1 MKNEN
6 EETALFINL
15 TSFQP
20 YKETFLYNKKDVS
33 SRPDGGQTSEIL
45 RNGKTYIIVK

>member
-1 MKNEN
+1 MDC
-6 EETALFINL
+6 AFYFMINL

-20 YKETFLYNKKDVS
+20 YKKIFLYNNKDGS

-45 RNGKTYIIVK
+45 RNWKTYIVK